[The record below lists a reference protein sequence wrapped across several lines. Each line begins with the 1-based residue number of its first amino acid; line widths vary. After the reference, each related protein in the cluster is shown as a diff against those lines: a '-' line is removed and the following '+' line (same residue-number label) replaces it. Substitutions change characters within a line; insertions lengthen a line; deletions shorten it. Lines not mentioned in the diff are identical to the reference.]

1 MTTQRA
7 TTRDDISL
15 TTVPAMARQ
24 HDEENPNTPDN
35 TNNGATDE
43 ESTPS
48 SFSLKSFR
56 VAARPKTGTWLFNG
70 RGGLPQTGNPM
81 SKNENPSVFCFTPEG
96 RKEDI
101 MRGRNPLSVT

>member
-1 MTTQRA
+1 
-7 TTRDDISL
+7 
-15 TTVPAMARQ
+15 MARQ

-48 SFSLKSFR
+48 SFSLKSTGVVESLSGIEGR
-56 VAARPKTGTWLFNG
+56 RDDCSTGTWLFNG